1 MEMTPPPDLVSALL
15 SAAGLAGRPQ
25 AVVSLGESTNR
36 VWALTLGD
44 HRYVLRQRLDGSAA
58 SVRKEAYLSGLLAA
72 RDVPAPRVLAA
83 ATGEHVA
90 ALSTYVEGVGL
101 DQALGSLTRHELA
114 SAWRSVGDVL
124 RGVHEIGLGTAGE
137 IVGDRIKSFAGG
149 WAAWST
155 GHLADDLV
163 WLRDRVADGIPISA
177 ARIDR
182 FADLAR
188 DALADAPVRLIH
200 NDALPQNIL
209 VAPGA
214 DGWRCTGVLDWE
226 FARAGDPRWDLA
238 TLDLRPAH
246 LVPEAFYEGYGTHPR
261 EPHATIYEVLALA
274 WKTRAQ
280 LEGRGDW
287 SWTPLAARLAYLR
300 DLAEHLARI

>member
-1 MEMTPPPDLVSALL
+1 M
-15 SAAGLAGRPQ
+15 
-25 AVVSLGESTNR
+25 GESTNR
-36 VWALTLGD
+36 VWALTVGN

-58 SVRKEAYLSGLLAA
+58 AARKETYLSGLLAEQG
-72 RDVPAPRVLAA
+72 VPAPRVLAA
-83 ATGEHVA
+83 VTGEHVGV
-90 ALSTYVEGVGL
+90 LSTYVEGIGL
-101 DQALGSLTRHELA
+101 DQALGSLTGHELA

-124 RGVHEIGLGTAGE
+124 RGVHEIGLETAGE
-137 IVGDRIKSFAGG
+137 IVGNRIEPFARG

-155 GHLADDLV
+155 GDLAEDLV
-163 WLRDRVADGIPISA
+163 WLQDRIAGGTRVSA
-177 ARIDR
+177 AQIDR
-182 FADLAR
+182 FAELAR
-188 DALADAPVRLIH
+188 DALTDAPVRLIH

-209 VAPGA
+209 VAPGP
-214 DGWRCTGVLDWE
+214 DGWRCAAVLDWE

-246 LVPEAFYEGYGTHPR
+246 LVPEAFYKGYGAQPR
-261 EPHATIYEVLALA
+261 EPHATIYEVLTLA

-280 LEGRGDW
+280 LAGCGDW